1 MADGAG
7 GGLVWA
13 GGGWEALLT
22 AAVAL
27 ASARATAKGMDGL
40 AGEGSHL
47 DLFMGL
53 PDSPSSCV
61 ACRVLLGACVGL
73 AGTGPVLGEV
83 LVVLESLVLLPALT
97 QVLGDGSATTSLS
110 ASSGTATSA
119 APSAITA
126 TAAAAAS
133 SGASSGTAVSCP
145 CVAVAA
151 PTTEVPESYFVSI

>member
-27 ASARATAKGMDGL
+27 AAARATAKGMDGL

-47 DLFMGL
+47 DLFTGL
-53 PDSPSSCV
+53 SDSPPSWV
-61 ACRVLLGACVGL
+61 ACRVLLGALVDL
-73 AGTGPVLGEV
+73 AGLGPILGEV
-83 LVVLESLVLLPALT
+83 LVEVESLVLLPALT
-97 QVLGDGSATTSLS
+97 QVLVVDSAITATSLS

-133 SGASSGTAVSCP
+133 ARTSDSTGTAA
-145 CVAVAA
+145 AVAPA
-151 PTTEVPESYFVSI
+151 TGVPER